1 MPPRSSTGVFLDRAL
16 ERLGLN
22 MRERC
27 DMITY
32 WLPQLQSSPFNAIY
46 FVQTALYEKA
56 ARLTIVPA
64 PDVTIRVFMAF
75 R

>member
-1 MPPRSSTGVFLDRAL
+1 
-16 ERLGLN
+16 

-27 DMITY
+27 DMVTY
-32 WLPQLQSSPFNAIY
+32 WLPRLESSPFNVIY
-46 FVQTALYEKA
+46 FVETARYEQA

-75 R
+75 RCVPWASRIIF

>member
-1 MPPRSSTGVFLDRAL
+1 MFLDEAL

-22 MRERC
+22 VRERC

-32 WLPQLQSSPFNAIY
+32 WLPQLESSPFNAIY